1 MQAIG
6 NGSMAGLMQSG
17 RFSAGFKHSGMMIIA
32 ALLAFNFL
40 VFSPDLIGE
49 SSHAISQ
56 LIVTSESTYS
66 IGLNPSGGGY
76 APSPII

>member
-6 NGSMAGLMQSG
+6 NGTMAGLMQNG

-32 ALLAFNFL
+32 ALLAFNLL

-49 SSHAISQ
+49 SSHVFSQ
-56 LIVTSESTYS
+56 MITTTDSTYT
-66 IGLNPSGGGY
+66 IGLNPSGGVFVP
-76 APSPII
+76 ASS